1 MKEPKTPMQ
10 PLESEIE
17 QEIVRAI
24 RKIRYGAVE
33 IVIHDSR
40 IVQLEVREKFRLEE
54 KTREG
59 KELPEGKRRLS

>member
-1 MKEPKTPMQ
+1 MKEHKTPMQ

-54 KTREG
+54 NTREG
-59 KELPEGKRRLS
+59 KESTEGKRRLS